1 MKRMEGE
8 PMHSRS
14 VYMYIC
20 QRCVCMAEENIR
32 GYNRVCVQTMATAVM
47 LVTRLVGVH
56 SSEKHK
62 GGHEDQEEH
71 RAHQDK

>member
-1 MKRMEGE
+1 
-8 PMHSRS
+8 
-14 VYMYIC
+14 
-20 QRCVCMAEENIR
+20 MAEENIR